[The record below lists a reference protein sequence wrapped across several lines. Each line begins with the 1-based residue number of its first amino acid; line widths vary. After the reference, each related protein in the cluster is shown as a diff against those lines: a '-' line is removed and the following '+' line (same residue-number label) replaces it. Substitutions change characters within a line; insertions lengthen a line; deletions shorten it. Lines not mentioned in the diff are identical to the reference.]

1 MDPCQVIKKGWNMQG
16 MGVNCFIILIKELT
30 ESISISNIL

>member
-16 MGVNCFIILIKELT
+16 MVMNCFIILIKELT